1 MNSFDYLP
9 NKDQDFLT
17 WITTFLQYLMA
28 RVTKFN
34 VPQAEYDGLDQ
45 ERNVYAQKL
54 AVALAD
60 ATRTPLNILEKNLAK
75 KVLDKH
81 IRRVVKS
88 YLINNP
94 LLTEGDLKMLG
105 LPIHKTT
112 RTPAPVATEA
122 PAFNID
128 SSSIRC
134 LTIHFYEIGGE
145 HKRAK
150 PAGQHG
156 VEIAWAVLDTPP
168 ADMEDLTH
176 SSFDTRTPFTL
187 EFKEHERG
195 KVLYLALRWENTRGQ
210 KGRWSEI
217 RKAIIP

>member
-17 WITTFLQYLMA
+17 WVTTFLQYLMA

-34 VPQAEYDGLDQ
+34 FPQSEYDGIDS
-45 ERNVYAQKL
+45 ERNSYAQKL

-60 ATRTPLNILEKNLAK
+60 ATRTPLSIQGKNDAKEVLE
-75 KVLDKH
+75 KH
-81 IRRVVKS
+81 IRKAVKE
-88 YLINNP
+88 YLIDNH
-94 LLTEGDLKMLG
+94 LLTNEDHKLLG

-134 LTIHFYEIGGE
+134 LIIHFYEISGE

-156 VEIAWAVLDTPP
+156 AEICWAILDMPP

-195 KVLYLALRWENTRGQ
+195 KVVYLALRWENTRGQ